1 LKKLKN
7 MAKKIITKT
16 ITKKETTKKVVTPK
30 IAPTIAAAPEYKLS
44 KYTDK
49 NIKISPRKLRLL
61 ATSIKKI
68 SPEVALTKLSLTNTK
83 AARVLAS
90 ALKTAISV
98 AKNNYNLSPETLKF
112 DTITVNEGPKTKR
125 MDKSHGSHFA
135 RGIIIKRHSY
145 LTIIIKGQVKK

>member
-1 LKKLKN
+1 
-7 MAKKIITKT
+7 MAKEII
-16 ITKKETTKKVVTPK
+16 KKNTTKKVVAKKVATPVVTT
-30 IAPTIAAAPEYKLS
+30 PVAAEVEFKLS

-61 ATSIKKI
+61 ATSIKKL
-68 SPEVALTKLSLTNTK
+68 SPQIALTKLSLTNTK

-145 LTIIIKGQVKK
+145 LTIIVKGQVKK

>member
-1 LKKLKN
+1 
-7 MAKKIITKT
+7 MAKE
-16 ITKKETTKKVVTPK
+16 ITKKNTIKKTVVKKVTSKKVAETPI
-30 IAPTIAAAPEYKLS
+30 IATPEFKLS

-68 SPEVALTKLSLTNTK
+68 SPEIALTKLSLTNTK

>member
-1 LKKLKN
+1 MPKE
-7 MAKKIITKT
+7 
-16 ITKKETTKKVVTPK
+16 ITKKTSIKKKVVKKVTPK
-30 IAPTIAAAPEYKLS
+30 KVTETPIIVTPEFKLS

-90 ALKTAISV
+90 ALKTVISV
-98 AKNNYNLSPETLKF
+98 AKNNYNLIPDTLKF
-112 DTITVNEGPKTKR
+112 DSITVNEGPKTKR

-135 RGIIIKRHSY
+135 RGIIIKRHSF
-145 LTIIIKGQVKK
+145 LTIIVKGQVKK

>member
-7 MAKKIITKT
+7 MAKEIIKKT
-16 ITKKETTKKVVTPK
+16 TTKKVVAKKVTPIVAAPV
-30 IAPTIAAAPEYKLS
+30 IAPEFKLS

-61 ATSIKKI
+61 ATSIKKL
-68 SPEVALTKLSLTNTK
+68 SPQIALTKLSLTNTK

-90 ALKTAISV
+90 ALKTVISV
-98 AKNNYNLSPETLKF
+98 AKNNYDLIPETLKF
-112 DTITVNEGPKTKR
+112 DTITVDEGPKTKR

-145 LTIIIKGQVKK
+145 LTIIVKGQVKK

>member
-1 LKKLKN
+1 
-7 MAKKIITKT
+7 MAKEII
-16 ITKKETTKKVVTPK
+16 KKNTTKKVVAKKVATPVVTT
-30 IAPTIAAAPEYKLS
+30 PVAAEVEFKLS

-61 ATSIKKI
+61 ATSIKKL
-68 SPEVALTKLSLTNTK
+68 SPQIALTKLSLTNTK

-98 AKNNYNLSPETLKF
+98 AKNNYDLPPETLKF
-112 DTITVNEGPKTKR
+112 DTITVDEGPKTKR

-145 LTIIIKGQVKK
+145 LTIIVKGQVKK

>member
-1 LKKLKN
+1 
-7 MAKKIITKT
+7 MAKE
-16 ITKKETTKKVVTPK
+16 ITKKTTIKKTIVKKVTSKKVAETPI
-30 IAPTIAAAPEYKLS
+30 IATPEFKLS

-68 SPEVALTKLSLTNTK
+68 SPEIALTKLSLTNTK
-83 AARVLAS
+83 AARVLVS

-98 AKNNYNLSPETLKF
+98 AKNNYDLSPETLKF

>member
-1 LKKLKN
+1 
-7 MAKKIITKT
+7 MAKE
-16 ITKKETTKKVVTPK
+16 ITKKTPIKKTVVKKVAPKKATETP
-30 IAPTIAAAPEYKLS
+30 IITTPEFKLS

-90 ALKTAISV
+90 ALKTVISV
-98 AKNNYNLSPETLKF
+98 AKNNYNLIPQTLKF
-112 DTITVNEGPKTKR
+112 ESITVNEGPKTKR

-135 RGIIIKRHSY
+135 RGIIIKRHSF
-145 LTIIIKGQVKK
+145 LTIIVKGQIKK

>member
-1 LKKLKN
+1 MPKE
-7 MAKKIITKT
+7 
-16 ITKKETTKKVVTPK
+16 ITKKTPIKKKVVKKVTPK
-30 IAPTIAAAPEYKLS
+30 KVTETPIIVTPEFKLS

-90 ALKTAISV
+90 ALKTVISV
-98 AKNNYNLSPETLKF
+98 AKNNYNLIPDTLKF
-112 DTITVNEGPKTKR
+112 DSITVNEGPKTKR

-135 RGIIIKRHSY
+135 RGIIIKRHSF
-145 LTIIIKGQVKK
+145 LTIIVKGQVKK

>member
-1 LKKLKN
+1 
-7 MAKKIITKT
+7 MAKKIINKT
-16 ITKKETTKKVVTPK
+16 ISKKVTTPVVA
-30 IAPTIAAAPEYKLS
+30 APTIAPLEFKLS

-68 SPEVALTKLSLTNTK
+68 SPQVALTKLSLTNTK

-98 AKNNYNLSPETLKF
+98 AKNNYDLSPETLKF
-112 DTITVNEGPKTKR
+112 DTITVDEGPKTKR

-145 LTIIIKGQVKK
+145 LTIIVKGQVKK

>member
-1 LKKLKN
+1 
-7 MAKKIITKT
+7 MAKE
-16 ITKKETTKKVVTPK
+16 ITKKNTIKKTVVKKVTSKKVAETPI
-30 IAPTIAAAPEYKLS
+30 IATPEFKLS

>member
-1 LKKLKN
+1 
-7 MAKKIITKT
+7 MAKEIIKKT
-16 ITKKETTKKVVTPK
+16 TTKKVVAKKVTPIVAAPV
-30 IAPTIAAAPEYKLS
+30 IAPEFKLS

-61 ATSIKKI
+61 ATSIKKL
-68 SPEVALTKLSLTNTK
+68 SPQIALTKLSLTKTK

-90 ALKTAISV
+90 ALKTVISV
-98 AKNNYNLSPETLKF
+98 AKNNYDLIPETLKF
-112 DTITVNEGPKTKR
+112 DTITVDEGPKTKR

-145 LTIIIKGQVKK
+145 LTIIVKGQVKK

>member
-1 LKKLKN
+1 
-7 MAKKIITKT
+7 MAKEINKT
-16 ITKKETTKKVVTPK
+16 TTKKVVAKKVATPVV
-30 IAPTIAAAPEYKLS
+30 ATPVVPEVEFKLS

-49 NIKISPRKLRLL
+49 NLKISPRKLRLL

-68 SPEVALTKLSLTNTK
+68 SPEIALTKLSLTNTK
-83 AARVLAS
+83 AARVLVS

-98 AKNNYNLSPETLKF
+98 AKNNYDLSPETLKF

>member
-1 LKKLKN
+1 
-7 MAKKIITKT
+7 MAKEIIKKT
-16 ITKKETTKKVVTPK
+16 TTKRVIAKKVSTPIVATPV
-30 IAPTIAAAPEYKLS
+30 IAESEFKSS

-68 SPEVALTKLSLTNTK
+68 SPEIALTKLSLTNTK

-90 ALKTAISV
+90 SLKTAISV
-98 AKNNYNLSPETLKF
+98 AKNNYSLSPETLKF

-145 LTIIIKGQVKK
+145 LTIIVKGQVKK

>member
-1 LKKLKN
+1 
-7 MAKKIITKT
+7 MAKEIIKKT
-16 ITKKETTKKVVTPK
+16 IIKKTAPKKVATAPK
-30 IAPTIAAAPEYKLS
+30 IAPPLAITPEFKLS
-44 KYTDK
+44 TYNDK

-68 SPEVALTKLSLTNTK
+68 SPQDALTKLSLTNTK

-98 AKNNYNLSPETLKF
+98 AKNNYELSPETLKF
-112 DTITVNEGPKTKR
+112 ESITVNEGPKTKR

-145 LTIIIKGQVKK
+145 LTIIVKGQVKK

>member
-1 LKKLKN
+1 
-7 MAKKIITKT
+7 MAKEII
-16 ITKKETTKKVVTPK
+16 KKNTTKKVVAKKVATPVVTT
-30 IAPTIAAAPEYKLS
+30 PVAAEVEFKLS

-61 ATSIKKI
+61 ATSIKKL
-68 SPEVALTKLSLTNTK
+68 SPQIALTKLSLTNTK